1 MRVENDGGMTTSI
14 IWDFWGPPAWGNFW
28 ISQIHQGWPVRGP
41 PVKLQKRHM
50 AIFFVQI
57 ALLICLRAFF
67 STKLLMVELSSG
79 PQIGLQISW
88 KKSPGG
94 IKGVIDNPPVK
105 RFLFRS
111 RVPFLFL
118 DQTNRCIPICTAMSC
133 MPWVPWLP
141 YIFFSRNEV
150 ALWWRSRMWI
160 LIRNGCTIGSS
171 KCMIGK
177 YYMIFFAYFGY
188 INALFISFFW
198 GDTHFLNQHTF
209 PPSNFQAFAAFHK
222 ERSMAR
228 KVWSVDSLKVYL
240 WIGSKD
246 LLSLGVLLGFSVVGW
261 SATWDRNP

>member
-1 MRVENDGGMTTSI
+1 MGDLQLTMLVYQTVILAGGNEGWKRWGNDETI
-14 IWDFWGPPAWGNFW
+14 IWDIWGPPAWGNFW

-41 PVKLQKRHM
+41 PVKLQKRLL

-88 KKSPGG
+88 KKIIGG
-94 IKGVIDNPPVK
+94 IKGGIDNPPVK
-105 RFLFRS
+105 RFLFLS

-118 DQTNRCIPICTAMSC
+118 WDQTNRCIPICTAMSC
-133 MPWVPWLP
+133 MPWVPWLRF
-141 YIFFSRNEV
+141 FFSRNEV

-177 YYMIFFAYFGY
+177 YYMIFFCIYW
-188 INALFISFFW
+188 LHKCFIHIIFW

-209 PPSNFQAFAAFHK
+209 PPSNFHAF
-222 ERSMAR
+222 
-228 KVWSVDSLKVYL
+228 
-240 WIGSKD
+240 
-246 LLSLGVLLGFSVVGW
+246 LL
-261 SATWDRNP
+261 TP